1 MAFSRIGYFTRE
13 TSVSLS
19 RNFMMTVACII
30 TIAISL
36 LLVGGALVYTRWV
49 DNGTAQWK
57 GNVAFEIFMN
67 VDATDAQ
74 IAEVRQALDGDPD
87 VKKSVFLDKQAA
99 YEEFKKLFANE
110 PALVQNVDAASLPTS
125 FRVTLTKAE
134 LISSVRERYEK
145 RPGVWDVV
153 SPDKVVKDQ
162 LKRADTTRKVL
173 LSIAALLL
181 LSSVILVVFTVRLAT
196 LARRREIEVM
206 KLVGASNW
214 FVRIPFMAEGG
225 VQGFLGAL
233 FAGIGTFVVAWA
245 IPKVVDAPKTVSG
258 ASTYYID
265 SGYVVWT
272 IGGLMATGIVI
283 GVSAAFFGLYRYL
296 DV

>member
-134 LISSVRERYEK
+134 LISSALVN
-145 RPGVWDVV
+145 V
-153 SPDKVVKDQ
+153 
-162 LKRADTTRKVL
+162 TR
-173 LSIAALLL
+173 
-181 LSSVILVVFTVRLAT
+181 
-196 LARRREIEVM
+196 
-206 KLVGASNW
+206 KLVGS
-214 FVRIPFMAEGG
+214 
-225 VQGFLGAL
+225 
-233 FAGIGTFVVAWA
+233 
-245 IPKVVDAPKTVSG
+245 DA
-258 ASTYYID
+258 ASTFC
-265 SGYVVWT
+265 T
-272 IGGLMATGIVI
+272 
-283 GVSAAFFGLYRYL
+283 SAGSLAKSFLNSS
-296 DV
+296 